1 MNSDIELQK
10 KLDMII
16 QISRANLKISNSI
29 VQYISQSS
37 LNSDNKL
44 LSAHKDLKE
53 CLEEL
58 KKDIQELNKLSANT
72 VHVYSD
78 EELFNLKKSMSWTV
92 LAGKT
97 KIPIS
102 TLQYRHKRYVKEH
115 MEKSGGLNYD

>member
-1 MNSDIELQK
+1 MNNDIELQK

-16 QISRANLKISNSI
+16 QTSRANLKISNSI

-44 LSAHKDLKE
+44 LSVHKDLKE
-53 CLEEL
+53 YLEEL